1 MDEAG
6 LDDQRPAKRQKL
18 AAPEPG
24 PYVLRAILED
34 IPLAADEGDAEI
46 SITCVEY
53 WNNNLYIGTS
63 AAEILHLVSIPS
75 DQDDDNAPSTFIL
88 ASRLQPS
95 GHAVSADSPNAP
107 GIQQILVLPGPL
119 KACVLCNGVVSFYS
133 LPEFS
138 PAFPN
143 REPTGVQWIGGIDE
157 NEDKENAEG
166 PVVMIANSRRI
177 ILVRVGDRLRSIRN
191 NIEYPGCLRSSRRET
206 IACVAD
212 DTSYALLEVE
222 HQQKIPLFPISSQPM
237 DDDVPVEDGGR
248 SPARSPPPAEAAG
261 HGRSTS
267 LGNLIGSTEDRK
279 DSPQGRQESPYLMP
293 PNDATSAGSGRP
305 TSPSTNVP
313 VPDGNSEANG
323 RPRARPRASTEA
335 LPSRS
340 PAGTN
345 SKHSHKRLKPH
356 ILSPFPT
363 EFMLTTG
370 TTESEPG
377 VGMFVNLDGDVVR
390 GTIDFESYPEDLLV
404 DNFAVPENEGAPRS
418 EDEGKIIFAL
428 LRQVREGITER
439 KLEIQLVENASEL
452 AHPRVCVALPL
463 SEFENAPAGLHHT
476 LSTHS
481 HFFKAPG
488 ELLQLVPLS
497 IKSLR
502 HRENAQSESDPRTQS
517 AMEQV
522 EQERALFESQSLST
536 PIEPSNELV
545 KKRAVEEEKLARRL
559 GRAFT
564 RNLLWHGK
572 DLLMILQNPLISQL
586 EYRLMQYMVDSQPAN
601 VVPGQIFG
609 FLASIHGREPKDETE
624 FLTLNYIKQKA
635 SLILFLHLE
644 TQFSSASALQDMF
657 RAVENTLHDGGLDP
671 RIVLLLLPPLSSE
684 VLYGPEGIW
693 LHQGMVDLLQ
703 GHQSPVAS
711 FEDAPPEF
719 WMMMRHFL
727 MLWQEKRGYGSIADD
742 KHVFDSVDAAIL
754 HLLLYLDQALP
765 TDSPAQKSVRAK
777 LNNVVDQWKGDFERA
792 TLLLERYNRL
802 YVLSRLYQSKKQAH
816 DVLATWKRI
825 IDGEKDVDYSSN
837 IGYVE
842 GQLRRY
848 LTVIRDVDLVQGYAL
863 WLAQRNP
870 DLAVQVFT
878 DDAAR
883 VKFSPQEVVPL
894 LKEQAPGA
902 VQQYLEYL
910 VFGKHLGQY
919 ADDLIGYYLDSVLTV
934 LEKSDAAR
942 ASLAES
948 YSTYRALESPKP
960 TYLDFIH
967 QNAPPEPWWQSRLR
981 LLQLLGSGAYAASGS
996 NAAGKDLTY
1005 SVSMVLERLAPFSSY
1020 LVSESIILDARQ
1032 GRHKEALRLL
1042 THGLGDYD
1050 TATRY
1055 CYFGR
1060 PSPPSSYPI
1069 DPSAL
1074 PSRTSQIELF
1084 TFLFHEFLSIADV
1097 DDRLEQTSHLLGKF
1111 ATFFDPLQILRDIPD
1126 DWTVEMLSEFLVR
1139 SFRSATTERNQL
1151 VIMKALSAA
1160 QNLIGQL
1167 ELVELCEKIGPK
1179 IETGDEG
1186 GGQPHEGFA
1195 EPREVDVREG

>member
-1 MDEAG
+1 MDG
-6 LDDQRPAKRQKL
+6 PDQDGQRPAKRQRL
-18 AAPEPG
+18 VAPEPG
-24 PYVLRAILED
+24 PYVLRAVLED
-34 IPLAADEGDAEI
+34 IPLAADDGDAKV

-53 WNNNLYIGTS
+53 WNNNLYVGTS

-75 DQDDDNAPSTFIL
+75 DQDDDNAPTTFIL

-95 GHAVSADSPNAP
+95 GHAASAESPNAP

-157 NEDKENAEG
+157 NEDKENPEG

-177 ILVRVGDRLRSIRN
+177 ILVRVGERLRAIKN
-191 NIEYPGCLRSSRRET
+191 NIEYPGCLKSSRRET

-222 HQQKIPLFPISSQPM
+222 HQQKIPLFPISSQPT
-237 DDDVPVEDGGR
+237 DDDMLAENDGR
-248 SPARSPPPAEAAG
+248 APAQSPPSAEAAG
-261 HGRSTS
+261 HARSTS
-267 LGNLIGSTEDRK
+267 MGNLIGSPEDG
-279 DSPQGRQESPYLMP
+279 SHGRQESSHLMP
-293 PNDATSAGSGRP
+293 PDTASAGSAQPSSSP
-305 TSPSTNVP
+305 TNFSVTVGGA
-313 VPDGNSEANG
+313 DGSG

-335 LPSRS
+335 LPAKSS
-340 PAGTN
+340 AGIS
-345 SKHSHKRLKPH
+345 SKHSTKRLKPH

-370 TTESEPG
+370 TMESEPG

-428 LRQVREGITER
+428 LRSVQEGVTER
-439 KLEIQLVENASEL
+439 KLEIQLIENASEL
-452 AHPRVCVALPL
+452 AHPRTCVGLP
-463 SEFENAPAGLHHT
+463 SSGFENAPAGLHHT

-488 ELLQLVPLS
+488 ELLQLVPLP

-502 HRENAQSESDPRTQS
+502 QREIAQAESDPRTKS
-517 AMEQV
+517 AVEQV

-536 PIEPSNELV
+536 PVEPSNELV
-545 KKRAVEEEKLARRL
+545 KKRAIEEEKLAGRL

-564 RNLLWHGK
+564 RNLVWHGK

-586 EYRLMQYMVDSQPAN
+586 EYRLTQYMIDTQPVN
-601 VVPGQIFG
+601 VIPGQIFG

-624 FLTLNYIKQKA
+624 FLTLNYIRQKA
-635 SLILFLHLE
+635 SLILFLYLV
-644 TQFSSASALQDMF
+644 TQLSGASTLQDIF

-671 RIVLLLLPPLSSE
+671 RIVLLLLPPLSLE

-693 LHQGMVDLLQ
+693 LHQGMADLLQ
-703 GHQSPVAS
+703 DHRSPIS
-711 FEDAPPEF
+711 NFEDAPTEF

-742 KHVFDSVDAAIL
+742 KHVFDSVDASLL
-754 HLLLYLDQALP
+754 HVLLYLDQALA
-765 TDSPAQKSVRAK
+765 TDSPAQRSVRAK

-802 YVLSRLYQSKKQAH
+802 YILSRLYQSRKQAQ

-825 IDGEKDVDYSSN
+825 IDGERDVDYGSN

-842 GQLRRY
+842 VQLRRY
-848 LTVIRDVDLVQGYAL
+848 LTVIRDIELVQSYTL
-863 WLAQRNP
+863 LLAQRNP
-870 DLAVQVFT
+870 ELAVQVFT

-883 VKFSPQEVVPL
+883 VKFSPQEVVQL
-894 LKEQAPGA
+894 LKDQAPGA

-910 VFGKHLGQY
+910 VFGKNLGQY
-919 ADDLIGYYLDSVLTV
+919 ADDLIGYYLDTVLTV
-934 LEKSDAAR
+934 LEKSESAR
-942 ASLAES
+942 TSLAES

-981 LLQLLGSGAYAASGS
+981 LLQLLGSGAYASTGTS
-996 NAAGKDLTY
+996 DAGKDLTY
-1005 SVSMVLERLAPFSSY
+1005 SVSMVLERMAPFSSY
-1020 LVSESIILDARQ
+1020 LVSESVILDARQ

-1060 PSPPSSYPI
+1060 PSPLSSSFPI
-1069 DPSAL
+1069 DPASL

-1084 TFLFHEFLSIADV
+1084 TFLFHEFLSIHDV
-1097 DDRLEQTSHLLGKF
+1097 EERLERTSYLLGKF

-1160 QNLIGQL
+1160 QNLIGQVD
-1167 ELVELCEKIGPK
+1167 LVELCEKIGPK
-1179 IETGDEG
+1179 FETTNEG
-1186 GGQPHEGFA
+1186 ATPDQGGFE
-1195 EPREVDVREG
+1195 EPREVDVGGT